1 MKHYI
6 PLITLL
12 ISSTIS
18 YAQVGIGTSS
28 PAGSSQLDVSSTTK
42 GLLPPR
48 MTTNQRDLIL
58 SPATGLQ
65 IYNTDNRAIETYTG
79 TSGEWL
85 TLGRGKAGISNNT
98 ALGVRT
104 LNSNTTGTDNTA
116 IGWFTL
122 YHNTTG
128 SYNTAVGRSPLYKN
142 TSGSGN
148 TANGYSALFNNT
160 TASNNTANGYQS
172 LYYNTTGSYN
182 TANGYQSLYTNTTG
196 YNNAANGYRALFS
209 NTTGYNNTANGLSAL
224 YSNTTGSNNNANGYL
239 SLNTNTTGSYNT
251 ANGHEA
257 LRFNTS
263 ASYNSAYGYY
273 ALRANTTGY
282 QNNAFGA
289 QALYVNTTG
298 YANVAFGS
306 ATLHNV
312 STNYG
317 NVAVG
322 YYAGDN
328 YNGYR
333 SISIG
338 YHAGGLG
345 NMHDNVYIGTEAHY
359 SNNIYNNSAAIG
371 YRAYTTGTSTFRVSN
386 YYGSVGG
393 WANWSN
399 VSDAR
404 MKKNV
409 SSQNVPG
416 LNFVLNLTPVT
427 YQLDEEAHKTWQIEN
442 HFDGK
447 KPENYDDNPYQI
459 DDEVKVGFIAQDVE
473 KTAEDLGYQFSGID
487 KPDNDNDLYG
497 IRYASFVVPLVK
509 AIQEQ
514 QALIEKQQA
523 TIEQQKSDFQNQ
535 LQLLLE
541 RIEALEN

>member
-6 PLITLL
+6 SLITLL
-12 ISSTIS
+12 ISSTFS

-65 IYNTDNRAIETYTG
+65 IYNTDNRGIETFTG

-85 TLGRGKAGISNNT
+85 TLGRGKSGSSKNT

-104 LNSNTTGTDNTA
+104 LNANTSGNENTA

-122 YHNTTG
+122 HDNTTG
-128 SYNTAVGRSPLYKN
+128 SYNTAVGRTPLYKN

-148 TANGYSALFNNT
+148 TATGYSALFSNT
-160 TASNNTANGYQS
+160 TANNNTATGYQS
-172 LYYNTTGSYN
+172 LYYNTTG
-182 TANGYQSLYTNTTG
+182 
-196 YNNAANGYRALFS
+196 
-209 NTTGYNNTANGLSAL
+209 YNNTANGYRSL
-224 YSNTTGSNNNANGYL
+224 YLNTTGHKNNALGYL
-239 SLNTNTTGSYNT
+239 SLYN
-251 ANGHEA
+251 
-257 LRFNTS
+257 
-263 ASYNSAYGYY
+263 
-273 ALRANTTGY
+273 NTTGY
-282 QNNAFGA
+282 DNIGIGNG
-289 QALYVNTTG
+289 ALY
-298 YANVAFGS
+298 S
-306 ATLHNV
+306 IL
-312 STNYG
+312 STFG
-317 NVAVG
+317 NVG
-322 YYAGDN
+322 IGHGAGDN
-328 YNGYR
+328 YNGYN
-333 SISIG
+333 SVSIG
-338 YHAGGLG
+338 WNAGGMG
-345 NMHDNVYIGTEAHY
+345 NGNDNIYIGTEAHY
-359 SNNIYNNSAAIG
+359 SSNSYYRSVALG
-371 YRAYTTGTSTFRVSN
+371 YRAYVTGNQQFRVSHN
-386 YYGSVGG
+386 IFSVGG
-393 WANWSN
+393 WVNWSN

-427 YQLDEEAHKTWQIEN
+427 YQLDEEAHKTWHIEN

-473 KTAEDLGYQFSGID
+473 KTAEDLGYQFSGVD

-509 AIQEQ
+509 AVQEQ
-514 QALIEKQQA
+514 QVLIDKQQA

>member
-1 MKHYI
+1 MFDDSNSSIMKQYI
-6 PLITLL
+6 IIIILL
-12 ISSTIS
+12 FTSTIS
-18 YAQVGIGTSS
+18 DAQVGIGTSS
-28 PAGSSQLDVSSTTK
+28 PAGSSQLDITSTTK

-48 MTTNQRDLIL
+48 MTTSQRDAIN

-79 TSGEWL
+79 TTGQWL
-85 TLGRGKAGISNNT
+85 TLGRGKGAVSSNT
-98 ALGVRT
+98 AIGVKA
-104 LNSNTTGTDNTA
+104 LYSNTTGTFNSAVGYQSLLYNNSGSENTA
-116 IGWFTL
+116 YGFGSLTN
-122 YHNTTG
+122 NTTG
-128 SYNTAVGRSPLYKN
+128 SYNTA
-142 TSGSGN
+142 
-148 TANGYSALFNNT
+148 NGM
-160 TASNNTANGYQS
+160 ASLVA
-172 LYYNTTGSYN
+172 NTTGSYN
-182 TANGYQSLYTNTTG
+182 TANGYRALNSNTTANNNTATGYRSLYYNTTG
-196 YNNAANGYRALFS
+196 YNNNATGYQSLFS
-209 NTTGYNNTANGLSAL
+209 NTSGYNNSATGYQSL
-224 YSNTTGSNNNANGYL
+224 YSNTTGF
-239 SLNTNTTGSYNT
+239 YNT
-251 ANGHEA
+251 ANGYEA
-257 LRFNTS
+257 LRYNTT
-263 ASYNSAYGYY
+263 ASYNTAYGYW

-298 YANVAFGS
+298 FGNVAFGS

-317 NVAVG
+317 NVAIG
-322 YYAGDN
+322 FYAGDN

-338 YHAGGLG
+338 YNAGGLG

-359 SNNIYNNSAAIG
+359 SNNTYNNSAAIG
-371 YRAYTTGTSTFRVSN
+371 YRAYVSGSSQFRVS
-386 YYGSVGG
+386 YTYGSVGG
-393 WANWSN
+393 WANWAN
-399 VSDAR
+399 LSDAR

-427 YQLDEEAHKTWQIEN
+427 YQLDEEAHKKWHIEN

-509 AIQEQ
+509 AVQEQ
-514 QALIEKQQA
+514 QVLIEKQQA

-541 RIEALEN
+541 RIEVLEN

>member
-42 GLLPPR
+42 GFLPPR

-85 TLGRGKAGISNNT
+85 TLGRGKSGATKNT

-104 LNSNTTGTDNTA
+104 LNSNTTGGNNTA

-122 YHNTTG
+122 YDNTTG
-128 SYNTAVGRSPLYKN
+128 SYNTAVGRAPLYKN
-142 TSGSGN
+142 TSGSNN
-148 TANGYSALFNNT
+148 TATGYSALFNNT
-160 TASNNTANGYQS
+160 SASNNTATGYQS
-172 LYYNTTGSYN
+172 
-182 TANGYQSLYTNTTG
+182 
-196 YNNAANGYRALFS
+196 LFS
-209 NTTGYNNTANGLSAL
+209 NTTGYNNTANGYKAL
-224 YSNTTGSNNNANGYL
+224 YSNTTGHKNNALGYL
-239 SLNTNTTGSYNT
+239 SLYYNT
-251 ANGHEA
+251 FGYENIGIGNG
-257 LRFNTS
+257 
-263 ASYNSAYGYY
+263 
-273 ALRANTTGY
+273 
-282 QNNAFGA
+282 
-289 QALYVNTTG
+289 ALY
-298 YANVAFGS
+298 S
-306 ATLHNV
+306 IS
-312 STNYG
+312 STYG
-317 NVAVG
+317 NVG
-322 YYAGDN
+322 IGQGAGDN
-328 YNGYR
+328 YNGYN
-333 SISIG
+333 SVSIG
-338 YHAGGLG
+338 WNAGGMG
-345 NMHDNVYIGTEAHY
+345 NGNDNIYIGNQAHY
-359 SNNIYNNSAAIG
+359 SNSSYYRSVALG
-371 YRAYTTGTSTFRVSN
+371 YRAYVTGNQQFRVSN
-386 YYGSVGG
+386 YIGSVGG

-409 SSQNVPG
+409 STKNVPG

-427 YQLDEEAHKTWQIEN
+427 YQLDEEAHKTWHIEN
-442 HFDGK
+442 HFDGE
-447 KPENYDDNPYQI
+447 KPENYDDDAYQIDDEPYQI

-487 KPDNDNDLYG
+487 TPDNDNDLYG

-509 AIQEQ
+509 AVQEQ
-514 QALIEKQQA
+514 QALIEKQQT

>member
-1 MKHYI
+1 MFDNSNSSVMKQYI
-6 PLITLL
+6 IIIILL
-12 ISSTIS
+12 FTSTIS

-42 GLLPPR
+42 GFLPPR

-65 IYNTDNRAIETYTG
+65 IYNTDNRAIETFTG

-85 TLGRGKAGISNNT
+85 TLGRGKSGSSKNT

-104 LNSNTTGTDNTA
+104 LNANTSGNENTA

-122 YHNTTG
+122 YNNTTG
-128 SYNTAVGRSPLYKN
+128 SYNTAVGRTPLYRN
-142 TSGSGN
+142 SSGNGN
-148 TANGYSALFNNT
+148 TAHGYSALFNNT
-160 TASNNTANGYQS
+160 TASNNTATGYQS
-172 LYYNTTGSYN
+172 LY
-182 TANGYQSLYTNTTG
+182 
-196 YNNAANGYRALFS
+196 S
-209 NTTGYNNTANGLSAL
+209 NTTGYNNTAAGYVSL
-224 YSNTTGSNNNANGYL
+224 Y
-239 SLNTNTTGSYNT
+239 
-251 ANGHEA
+251 
-257 LRFNTS
+257 
-263 ASYNSAYGYY
+263 
-273 ALRANTTGY
+273 ANTTGFH
-282 QNNAFGA
+282 NNALGA
-289 QALYVNTTG
+289 ASLRYNTSG
-298 YANVAFGS
+298 YRNVAFGNGALYS
-306 ATLHNV
+306 V
-312 STNYG
+312 STQYG
-317 NVAVG
+317 NVGIG
-322 YYAGDN
+322 YAAGDN

-333 SISIG
+333 SISVG
-338 YHAGGLG
+338 YEAGGFG
-345 NMHDNVYIGTEAHY
+345 NGNDNVYIGTEAHY
-359 SNNIYNNSAAIG
+359 SGLSYNNSVALG
-371 YRAYTTGTSTFRVSN
+371 YRAYVSGNNQFRVSAN
-386 YYGSVGG
+386 ILSVGG
-393 WANWSN
+393 WVNWSN

-409 SSQNVPG
+409 STKNVPG

-427 YQLDEEAHKTWQIEN
+427 YQLDEEAHKTWHIKN
-442 HFDGK
+442 HFDGE

-459 DDEVKVGFIAQDVE
+459 DGEVKVGFIAQDVE

-509 AIQEQ
+509 AVQEQ
-514 QALIEKQQA
+514 QVLIDKQQA